1 MTDREL
7 IDADVIEA
15 GLIDAGLIGA
25 EVADFELLNGDVF
38 GADPAAAEPVSAD
51 HHHPVAA
58 STIADALG
66 LPRPTQQQRAV
77 IEAPLS
83 PALVIAGAGSGKTET
98 MANRVLWLLANGH
111 VHARDILG
119 LTFTR
124 KAAGE
129 LAARI
134 RTRIRQLSDA
144 GLMPED
150 YDEFDPPSVAT
161 YNSFANT
168 IYRDNAML
176 IGRESDGAVLGEA
189 SAWQLARSI
198 VVASSDPRL
207 AALDK
212 NVDTVTKAVLNLS
225 HALSENVAS
234 AHDVATMAEQFRTI
248 AELSAG
254 GRGAYEDVAVLAG
267 TVGALPVLLELA
279 ERFADEKRLRGF
291 VEYSDQ
297 VALALQIIRRV
308 PRVAADLRERHRVV
322 LLDEYQDT
330 SVVQT
335 WLLAE
340 LFAEHPVMAVGD
352 PNQSIYGWRGASAGN
367 LDEFAAQF
375 GSAHVTHGAV
385 RQFALT
391 TSWRN
396 GHDILAV
403 ANGLVEPLATGSRVK
418 VERLQAGPRASTRPV
433 DIAFEETLPQE
444 AEATALWLKEQL
456 AAGVSGGDT
465 TTPSAAMLFRARK
478 TQGAFIDALRRHG
491 VPFHVLG
498 VGGLLAEPEIADL
511 VSALAVVS
519 DPTAGSELVRLLAG
533 SRWRIG
539 VHDLFVLSRVASW
552 LRDRDYAQKPLE
564 DDVRERMRS
573 SVAEGEGGSVVDALD
588 FVAHAK
594 DGHSQLS
601 GFSELGLERLRHA
614 GRMFARLRARSGL
627 DLIDFVTLVE
637 QELMLDIEVA
647 ANETRAFGTAAA
659 SSSFDAFFDALH
671 GYLAVSENAGLRGF
685 LAWLREA
692 EWRDGLAP
700 RPEDPEPGTVQLLTI
715 HGSKGLEW
723 DIVVVP
729 RFVESELPGTPTEG
743 SGGWLGFGNLPYEF
757 RGDAD
762 ELPVFNWRAA
772 TTRKE
777 LVDERDAFKAAVRI
791 RHELEER
798 RLAYVAVT
806 RARHA
811 LLISGSFWATQ
822 SRVRTPSRFLIEL
835 VEAGVIPPVPTASEH
850 EENPLGDEAELI
862 SWPLDPLGNR
872 RAAVEDAARLVI
884 ESEPGAAGRWKHE
897 LDLLLEER
905 RRRLDAD
912 GAVPLPIR
920 VPASRFKDYV
930 TDPSAVAAGLRRPM
944 PERPYRATR
953 LGTMFHGWVEERYG
967 LGGTRE
973 SIDALDTELD
983 SASDSVEAGEFARLR
998 QTFERSPWASR
1009 RPIEVERE
1017 IHLPFDGRIVICK
1030 IDAVYEVDGR
1040 YQVVDWKTGKAPKD
1054 ADDLER
1060 KQLQLALYRLAY
1072 ARWSGIDP
1080 DLIDAVF
1087 YFVSDDRIIRPEH
1100 IDDESELLARWRR
1113 AMNPSVVV

>member
-1 MTDREL
+1 
-7 IDADVIEA
+7 
-15 GLIDAGLIGA
+15 
-25 EVADFELLNGDVF
+25 
-38 GADPAAAEPVSAD
+38 
-51 HHHPVAA
+51 
-58 STIADALG
+58 
-66 LPRPTQQQRAV
+66 
-77 IEAPLS
+77 
-83 PALVIAGAGSGKTET
+83 
-98 MANRVLWLLANGH
+98 
-111 VHARDILG
+111 
-119 LTFTR
+119 
-124 KAAGE
+124 
-129 LAARI
+129 
-134 RTRIRQLSDA
+134 
-144 GLMPED
+144 
-150 YDEFDPPSVAT
+150 
-161 YNSFANT
+161 
-168 IYRDNAML
+168 
-176 IGRESDGAVLGEA
+176 
-189 SAWQLARSI
+189 
-198 VVASSDPRL
+198 L

-234 AHDVATMAEQFRTI
+234 AGDVSAMAEQFRTV
-248 AELSAG
+248 ADLPAG
-254 GRGAYEDVAVLAG
+254 GRGAYEDIAALAG

-297 VALALQIIRRV
+297 VSLALQIIRRV
-308 PRVAADLRERHRVV
+308 PRVTADLRERHKVV

-375 GSAHVTHGAV
+375 AHGAAG
-385 RQFALT
+385 RFALT

-403 ANGLVEPLATGSRVK
+403 ANGLVEPLAAGSRVQ
-418 VERLQAGPRASTRPV
+418 VERLQAGPRASERQV
-433 DIAFEETLPQE
+433 DVVFEETLPHE

-456 AAGVSGGDT
+456 AAGASGGDAT
-465 TTPSAAMLFRARK
+465 PPSAAMLFRARK
-478 TQGAFIDALRRHG
+478 TQGAFIEALRRHG

-519 DPTAGSELVRLLAG
+519 DPAAGSELVRLLAG

-552 LRDRDYAQKPLE
+552 LRDRDYAQRPLE

-614 GRMFARLRARSGL
+614 GRLFARLRARSGL
-627 DLIDFVTLVE
+627 DLIDLVTLVE

-647 ANETRAFGTAAA
+647 ANETRAFGATNTASAN
-659 SSSFDAFFDALH
+659 FDAFFDALH

-700 RPEDPEPGTVQLLTI
+700 RPEDPAPGTVQLLTI

-729 RFVESELPGTPTEG
+729 RFVENELPGTPTEG

-762 ELPVFNWRAA
+762 ELPVFNWRSA

-777 LVDERDAFKAAVRI
+777 LVDERDAFKAAVRR

-806 RARHA
+806 RARDA

-822 SRVRTPSRFLIEL
+822 STVRTPSRFLIDL
-835 VEAGVIPPVPTASEH
+835 ADAGVIGPLPGASEH
-850 EENPLGDEAELI
+850 EENPLGDDAELI

-872 RAAVEDAARLVI
+872 RATVEDAARLVV
-884 ESEPGAAGRWKHE
+884 ESEPGAAGRWNHE

-905 RRRLDAD
+905 RRRLDAS
-912 GAVPLPIR
+912 GAVPLPTR

-953 LGTMFHGWVEERYG
+953 LGTMFHNWVEERYG

-973 SIDALDTELD
+973 SIDALESELD
-983 SASDSVEAGEFARLR
+983 SATDAVAASEFARLR
-998 QTFERSPWASR
+998 HTFEQSAWASL

-1017 IHLPFDGRIVICK
+1017 IHLPFDGRIIICK

-1054 ADDLER
+1054 AEDLER
-1060 KQLQLALYRLAY
+1060 KQLQLALYRVAY

-1087 YFVSDDRIIRPEH
+1087 YFVSDDRIITPEH
-1100 IDDESELLARWRR
+1100 IDDEAELLARWRR
-1113 AMNPSVVV
+1113 AMNPSAIA